1 MVPFYIFLY
10 FSDPTVYCLIITIPL
25 LYYILFFSDPLL
37 SLSVCGVP
45 VIVPLLSTLLFIY
58 FILYLQTLYVASALI
73 KCVWSTCAGSHCTT
87 ALQQS
92 QIPYTAM
99 QHDEDGDT
107 SKTFLL

>member
-1 MVPFYIFLY
+1 M
-10 FSDPTVYCLIITIPL
+10 
-25 LYYILFFSDPLL
+25 
-37 SLSVCGVP
+37 
-45 VIVPLLSTLLFIY
+45 IVPLLSTLLFIY